1 MIYKLRANYMLR
13 GWRKYSWKLVERP
26 DNFIWDLSQDEFQI
40 LLLCDGETDLSENI
54 LTESMKKF

>member
-1 MIYKLRANYMLR
+1 MLR

-54 LTESMKKF
+54 LTESMKKV